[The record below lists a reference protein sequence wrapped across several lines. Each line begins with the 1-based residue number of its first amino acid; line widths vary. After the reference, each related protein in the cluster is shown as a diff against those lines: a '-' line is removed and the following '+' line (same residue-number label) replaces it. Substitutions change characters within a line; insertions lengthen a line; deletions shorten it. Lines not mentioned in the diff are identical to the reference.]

1 MDKGVWV
8 LLQKDAPINSVSV
21 SESESIRMG
30 HIITPLLS

>member
-1 MDKGVWV
+1 MDKGVWG
-8 LLQKDAPINSVSV
+8 LLQKDAPIN